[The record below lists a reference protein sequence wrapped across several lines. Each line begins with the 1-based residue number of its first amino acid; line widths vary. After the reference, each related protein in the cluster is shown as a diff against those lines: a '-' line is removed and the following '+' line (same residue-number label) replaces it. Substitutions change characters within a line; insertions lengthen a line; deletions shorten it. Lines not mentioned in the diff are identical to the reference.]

1 MTPEELKALMTAAA
15 NPDTAAEALT
25 SLHDK
30 VLALMSETDKLK
42 SDKAEADKTIGSL
55 RDTNMRL
62 FLRTTGAGAEPN
74 QDEPKKVQEMDR
86 SELKEFFA
94 AKMKEATENA
104 QS

>member
-62 FLRTTGAGAEPN
+62 FLRTTGAEPN

-86 SELKEFFA
+86 NELKEFFA
-94 AKMKEATENA
+94 NKMKEATENA

>member
-25 SLHDK
+25 NLNDK

-42 SDKAEADKTIGSL
+42 ADKAESDKTIGSL

-62 FLRTTGAGAEPN
+62 FLRTTGAEP
-74 QDEPKKVQEMDR
+74 QQEEPKKVQEMDR
-86 SELKEFFA
+86 NELKEFFA
-94 AKMKEATENA
+94 SKMKEATENA

>member
-62 FLRTTGAGAEPN
+62 FLRTTGAEPN

-86 SELKEFFA
+86 NELKEFFA
-94 AKMKEATENA
+94 NKMKEATDNA

>member
-62 FLRTTGAGAEPN
+62 FLRTTGAEPN

-86 SELKEFFA
+86 NELKEFFA
-94 AKMKEATENA
+94 TKMKEATDNA

>member
-1 MTPEELKALMTAAA
+1 MTPEELKALMAAA
-15 NPDTAAEALT
+15 TNPDTAAEALT

-62 FLRTTGAGAEPN
+62 FLRTTGAEPN

-86 SELKEFFA
+86 NELKEFFA
-94 AKMKEATENA
+94 QKMKEATENA